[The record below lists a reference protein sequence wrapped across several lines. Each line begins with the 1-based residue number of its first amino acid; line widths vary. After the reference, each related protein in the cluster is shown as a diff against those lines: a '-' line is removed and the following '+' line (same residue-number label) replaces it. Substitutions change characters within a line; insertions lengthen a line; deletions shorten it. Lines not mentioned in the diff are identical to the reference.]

1 MFGFSCGC
9 CTKGVDWDANDV
21 NFATTILPKNT
32 FSHGNRS
39 KKLGLRHAPKSFTGF
54 EKNNL
59 DNLFPDNNLLLS
71 YGNVLYD
78 KILDLNKLTNKEE
91 RNKLNVKKISSSD
104 MHSLMLI
111 EIFDESNNLIKTLIY
126 GYGSNENGQLG
137 IDYAPIRNNFNKDWI
152 LLKLEKK
159 IKNKF
164 FIDDINVGDDF
175 SIITIK
181 DINTNILSMI
191 RFQLSKEDQF
201 NILSTN
207 SNSIKNCINCVTKE
221 KFSTNDNK
229 GIKQVG
235 CFGNRILV
243 LTNDNKLYMKGI
255 LYDMSNA
262 TDFIKCASFNENIL
276 YITMGINNCLLL
288 SEDNVIYG
296 IGHNEY
302 KEFGIS
308 DEEQIK
314 KKNTLSFSKS
324 NSKII
329 NDDLNYNTNR
339 NLIKS
344 NYNNNGNSNNNYN
357 EKININTFFKD
368 RGLNIQKISTGARH
382 SMVLCTNGELY
393 CFGDNS
399 DGQCSGFEKV
409 VDEPTLIEFEEED
422 EFIIDIKAG
431 FNHSIAKGLSKKIY
445 VWGDSTWGKIGIKES
460 TIDQFDPLEIN
471 DMKIRNVINI
481 FAGSMHTGFFTSG
494 DFNLET

>member
-1 MFGFSCGC
+1 
-9 CTKGVDWDANDV
+9 
-21 NFATTILPKNT
+21 
-32 FSHGNRS
+32 
-39 KKLGLRHAPKSFTGF
+39 
-54 EKNNL
+54 
-59 DNLFPDNNLLLS
+59 
-71 YGNVLYD
+71 
-78 KILDLNKLTNKEE
+78 
-91 RNKLNVKKISSSD
+91 
-104 MHSLMLI
+104 
-111 EIFDESNNLIKTLIY
+111 
-126 GYGSNENGQLG
+126 
-137 IDYAPIRNNFNKDWI
+137 
-152 LLKLEKK
+152 
-159 IKNKF
+159 
-164 FIDDINVGDDF
+164 
-175 SIITIK
+175 
-181 DINTNILSMI
+181 MI

-207 SNSIKNCINCVTKE
+207 SNSIKKCINCVTKE

-344 NYNNNGNSNNNYN
+344 NYNINGNSNNNYN

>member
-32 FSHGNRS
+32 FSLGNRS
-39 KKLGLRHAPKSFTGF
+39 KKLGLKRSPKSLTYF
-54 EKNNL
+54 ENNNL
-59 DNLFPDNNLLLS
+59 DNLFKDNNLLIS

-78 KILDLNKLTNKEE
+78 KNLDLNKLTNKDEN
-91 RNKLNVKKISSSD
+91 NKLNVKKISSSD

-111 EIFDESNNLIKTLIY
+111 EIYDESNNLIKTSIY

-137 IDYAPIRNNFNKDWI
+137 LDYNPLGNNFYKDWI
-152 LLKLEKK
+152 LVNLEKK
-159 IKNKF
+159 IKMKF

-181 DINTNILSMI
+181 DINNNSLSMI

-201 NILSTN
+201 EILSSN
-207 SNSIKNCINCVTKE
+207 NNSIKNCITKE
-221 KFSTNDNK
+221 KFNINEND
-229 GIKQVG
+229 GIKQVS

-243 LTNDNKLYMKGI
+243 LTNDNSLYMKGI

-262 TDFIKCASFNENIL
+262 TSYKKYVKFNENIL
-276 YITMGINNCLLL
+276 YLTMGINNCLLL
-288 SEDNVIYG
+288 SEDNVIYAV
-296 IGHNEY
+296 GHNEY

-308 DEEQIK
+308 DEEEQL
-314 KKNTLSFSKS
+314 KNNNIYKISK
-324 NSKII
+324 NKTIHNEYI
-329 NDDLNYNTNR
+329 YNNLNR
-339 NLIKS
+339 SLIK
-344 NYNNNGNSNNNYN
+344 GNSNLNQNYN
-357 EKININTFFKD
+357 EKVYANLFFKE

-382 SMVLCTNGELY
+382 SMVLCSNGELY

-409 VDEPTLIEFEEED
+409 VDEPTLIEFEDED
-422 EFIIDIKAG
+422 EIIIDIKAG

-445 VWGDSTWGKIGIKES
+445 VWGDSTYGKIGIKES

-481 FAGSMHTGFFTSG
+481 FAGSMYSGFFTSG
-494 DFNLET
+494 DFNLEV

>member
-9 CTKGVDWDANDV
+9 CTKGIDWDANDM

-32 FSHGNRS
+32 FSQGNRS
-39 KKLGLRHAPKSFTGF
+39 KKLGLKHAQKSLTYF

-59 DNLFPDNNLLLS
+59 DKLFPDNNLLIS
-71 YGNVLYD
+71 YGNFFYD
-78 KILDLNKLTNKEE
+78 KILDLDKLTKKEE
-91 RNKLNVKKISSSD
+91 NHKLNVKKMSSSD

-111 EIFDESNNLIKTLIY
+111 EIYDENNNLIKTLIY
-126 GYGSNENGQLG
+126 GYGSNEYGQLG
-137 IDYAPIRNNFNKDWI
+137 IDYDPLGNNFYKDWVLI
-152 LLKLEKK
+152 NLEKK
-159 IKNKF
+159 MKFEF
-164 FIDDINVGDDF
+164 FIDDINIGDDF
-175 SIITIK
+175 SIVTLK
-181 DINTNILSMI
+181 DLNSNNLLMI
-191 RFQLSKEDQF
+191 RFQLSKDDQF
-201 NILSTN
+201 DILSNNNNT
-207 SNSIKNCINCVTKE
+207 IKNCITKE
-221 KFSTNDNK
+221 QFNLSDNK

-243 LTNDNKLYMKGI
+243 LTNDNSLYMKGI

-262 TDFIKCASFNENIL
+262 TEFKKCAKFKENIL
-276 YITMGINNCLLL
+276 YFTLGINNCLLL
-288 SEDNVIYG
+288 SEENVIYA

-308 DEEQIK
+308 EEEQIK
-314 KKNTLSFSKS
+314 NKYTLTKLK
-324 NSKII
+324 SKII
-329 NDDLNYNTNR
+329 NEDLKKNLMKTNDGV
-339 NLIKS
+339 ND
-344 NYNNNGNSNNNYN
+344 NYN
-357 EKININTFFKD
+357 EKIYVNNFFKE
-368 RGLNIQKISTGARH
+368 RGLIIQKISTGARH

-409 VDEPTLIEFEEED
+409 VDEPTLIEFEDED

-431 FNHSIAKGLSKKIY
+431 FNHSIAKGLSKKVY

-471 DMKIRNVINI
+471 DMKIRNVINM
-481 FAGSMHTGFFTSG
+481 FAGPMHSGFFTSG

>member
-1 MFGFSCGC
+1 MLGFSCGC
-9 CTKGVDWDANDV
+9 CTKGVDWDVNDV
-21 NFATTILPKNT
+21 NFATTILPKNN
-32 FSHGNRS
+32 FSSGNRS
-39 KKLGLRHAPKSFTGF
+39 KKLGMKHSPKSLTYF
-54 EKNNL
+54 EKSNI
-59 DNLFPDNNLLLS
+59 DNLFFDNNLLIS

-78 KILDLNKLTNKEE
+78 KNLDLNKLTNKEE
-91 RNKLNVKKISSSD
+91 NDKLNIKKISSSD
-104 MHSLMLI
+104 MHSIMLI
-111 EIFDESNNLIKTLIY
+111 EIYDENNNLKNTIIY

-137 IDYAPIRNNFNKDWI
+137 IDYDPLGNNFYRDWI
-152 LLKLEKK
+152 MVNLEKK
-159 IKNKF
+159 IKFNF
-164 FIDDINVGDDF
+164 LIDDINVGDDF
-175 SIITIK
+175 SIITLK
-181 DINTNILSMI
+181 DISKNILLI
-191 RFQLSKEDQF
+191 YRFQLSKEDQF
-201 NILSTN
+201 EILSAN
-207 SNSIKNCINCVTKE
+207 NNSIKNCIKKE
-221 KFSTNDNK
+221 NFNIDENE
-229 GIKQVG
+229 GIKQVE

-243 LTNDNKLYMKGI
+243 LTNDNSLYMKGI

-262 TDFIKCASFNENIL
+262 SEFKKCAKFNENIL

-288 SEDNVIYG
+288 SEDNIIYG

-308 DEEQIK
+308 DEELLKNKNEFSSSKARTIK
-314 KKNTLSFSKS
+314 
-324 NSKII
+324 
-329 NDDLNYNTNR
+329 NDLKR
-339 NLIKS
+339 NLIKT
-344 NYNNNGNSNNNYN
+344 NNNISENYN
-357 EKININTFFKD
+357 ERIYVNHFFKD
-368 RGLNIQKISTGARH
+368 RGLYIQKISTGARH

-409 VDEPTLIEFEEED
+409 VDEPTLIEFEDED
-422 EFIIDIKAG
+422 EFIVDIKAG

>member
-1 MFGFSCGC
+1 MVGFSCGC
-9 CTKGVDWDANDV
+9 CTKGVDWEVSDV
-21 NFATTILPKNT
+21 NFATTVLPKNT
-32 FSHGNRS
+32 FSHVNRS
-39 KKLGLRHAPKSFTGF
+39 KKLGLKHAPKSLTYF
-54 EKNNL
+54 ENNNKE
-59 DNLFPDNNLLLS
+59 NLFPDNNLLIS

-78 KILDLNKLTNKEE
+78 KNLDLNKLTNKEE
-91 RNKLNVKKISSSD
+91 RNKLNVKKICSSD

-111 EIFDESNNLIKTLIY
+111 EIYDENNNLIKTLLY

-137 IDYAPIRNNFNKDWI
+137 INYDPLGNNFYKDWI
-152 LLKLEKK
+152 LINLEKK
-159 IKNKF
+159 IKFKF

-181 DINTNILSMI
+181 DDKNILSML

-201 NILSTN
+201 EILSTN
-207 SNSIKNCINCVTKE
+207 NNSIKNCITKE
-221 KFSTNDNK
+221 KFNINENQ

-243 LTNDNKLYMKGI
+243 LTNDNSLYMKGI
-255 LYDMSNA
+255 LYDMTNA
-262 TDFIKCASFNENIL
+262 TEFKKYVKFNENIL
-276 YITMGINNCLLL
+276 YMTLGINNCLLL
-288 SEDNVIYG
+288 SEDNIIYA

-308 DEEQIK
+308 EQESNNIYNMKSTKSINREFIFNNLNKNVIK
-314 KKNTLSFSKS
+314 T
-324 NSKII
+324 
-329 NDDLNYNTNR
+329 
-339 NLIKS
+339 
-344 NYNNNGNSNNNYN
+344 YNNNINDNYN
-357 EKININTFFKD
+357 EIVFINSFFKD

-382 SMVLCTNGELY
+382 SMVLCSNGELY

-409 VDEPTLIEFEEED
+409 VDEPTLIEFEDED

-481 FAGSMHTGFFTSG
+481 FAGPMHSGFFTSG
-494 DFNLET
+494 DFNLEI